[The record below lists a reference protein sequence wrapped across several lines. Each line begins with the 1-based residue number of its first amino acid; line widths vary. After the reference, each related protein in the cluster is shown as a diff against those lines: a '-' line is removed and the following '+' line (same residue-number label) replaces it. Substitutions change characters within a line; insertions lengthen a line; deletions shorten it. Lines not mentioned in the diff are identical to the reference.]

1 MAWEMR
7 VTGDLGW
14 DVRKPKAKSNEW
26 EQERI
31 AVILTWQSV
40 SYQARLV
47 PTLIVLPQL
56 PLRLV
61 QLLWLCWNLAT
72 LIPHSLFGGYTVCS
86 SLMLT
91 LQCSASTLCS
101 CFMIELMRNGLR
113 LYLSPPL
120 FCFILVSP
128 NHGRLVLTVEVNK
141 KFMFCFRSAI
151 VLRFERGWKNGVKSL
166 LNSILMGFEC
176 STIGSRKYAHGRWT

>member
-1 MAWEMR
+1 MR
-7 VTGDLGW
+7 NEGNWGSRL
-14 DVRKPKAKSNEW
+14 RRAEAKSK
-26 EQERI
+26 EQRMW
-31 AVILTWQSV
+31 AGRNCWKVILTWQSV

-151 VLRFERGWKNGVKSL
+151 VLRFETWLKKRCEIVV
-166 LNSILMGFEC
+166 E
-176 STIGSRKYAHGRWT
+176 